1 MDENL
6 LTVAKDKVV
15 HLDYVLT
22 VDGEIA
28 DSTAGGDP
36 LPYLHGHHNLIQG
49 LEDELEGMKAGEG
62 KTVEVSPEN
71 GYGLVDENAYM
82 DMERS
87 KFPEDFDFSIGKPLR
102 LNTGDG
108 RIVSAVIKEVKDE
121 AIVLDFNHPLAGKTL
136 NFEVSISEIREATE
150 LELSVGRV
158 NTGGCASCGG
168 SCDSCG

>member
-1 MDENL
+1 MEANL

-22 VDGEIA
+22 VEGEIA

-36 LPYLHGHHNLIQG
+36 LPYLHGHQNLIKG
-49 LEDELEGMKAGEG
+49 LEDELEGMQVGEG
-62 KTVEVSPEN
+62 KNVEIAPEK
-71 GYGLVDENAYM
+71 GYGLVDDTAFM
-82 DMERS
+82 DMDRD

-108 RIVSAVIKEVKDE
+108 RIVSAMIKEVKDDV
-121 AIVLDFNHPLAGKTL
+121 IVLDFNHPLAGKTL
-136 NFEVSISEIREATE
+136 NFEVSISDIREATE

>member
-1 MDENL
+1 MDTNL
-6 LTVAKDKVV
+6 LKVAKDKVV

-22 VDGEIA
+22 VEGEIA

-36 LPYLHGHHNLIQG
+36 LPYLHGHQNLIKG
-49 LEDELEGMKAGEG
+49 LEDELEGMQVGEG
-62 KTVEVSPEN
+62 KNVEIAPEN
-71 GYGLVDENAYM
+71 GYGLVDDNAFM
-82 DMERS
+82 DMERD

-108 RIVSAVIKEVKDE
+108 RIVSATIKDVKDDVV
-121 AIVLDFNHPLAGKTL
+121 VLDFNHPLAGKTL

>member
-1 MDENL
+1 MEENL
-6 LTVAKDKVV
+6 LFVTKDKVV
-15 HLDYVLT
+15 HLDYVLK

-49 LEDELEGMKAGEG
+49 LEDELEGMTVGEG
-62 KTVEVSPEN
+62 KSVEIAPEN

-82 DMERS
+82 DMEKA

-108 RIVSAVIKEVKDE
+108 RIVSATINEVKEDVV
-121 AIVLDFNHPLAGKTL
+121 VLDFNHPLAGKTL
-136 NFEVSISEIREATE
+136 NFEVSISEIREATD
-150 LELSVGRV
+150 LEISVGRV
-158 NTGGCASCGG
+158 NTGGCASCNG